1 MKRTLIFGPPGT
13 GKTTTLLNIINDK
26 LASGASPRHIGFV
39 AFTRKAASEA
49 KSRALSKF
57 KLPEEDM
64 PWYRTLHSAAF
75 RLLGLNRNQV
85 MSTADYITI
94 CKHLGLFITIKRT
107 DDDGSFSAMTRG
119 DRLFFTENMAR
130 VRGLTLEEMWS
141 QYPNEDIEWLD
152 LAHLRRTLDEYKS
165 RMGKLDFTDMIER
178 VVKQRLVMPVEV
190 ALVDEAQDL
199 SPMQWAAV
207 DQLFSD
213 VDELFISGDDDQ
225 AIFKWAGADS
235 NQLLTRKG
243 ERHVL
248 PQSYRVPKN
257 VQQLATSVIEQ
268 VASRVDKQWSPTEHA
283 GEVVHCSSLDQL
295 DLRRGSWLL
304 LARNVMFLRVYT
316 DYCLTNGLVF
326 DSVADNPLRGS
337 ALKAIVI
344 WETLRKNKPVT
355 AADAAFVY
363 DMLSSNIGVQYGKK
377 KDLEALK
384 PDALV
389 SISELVSRY
398 GLLTTKIWHQA
409 LDKITAVER
418 EYFLQALRQGEKL
431 LREPRI
437 KISTIHGAKGG
448 EADNVVILPD
458 MAARTWREF
467 EDNPEDEH
475 RVWYV
480 AITRAKQRL
489 FILEPNTSKFY
500 TI

>member
-1 MKRTLIFGPPGT
+1 MRRTIIFGPPGT
-13 GKTTTLLNIINDK
+13 GKTTTLLDIVNSK
-26 LASGASPRHIGFV
+26 LERGVSPRDIGFV

-57 KLPEEDM
+57 RLPDEDM

-75 RLLGLNRNQV
+75 RLLGLNRSQV
-85 MSTADYITI
+85 MSTSDYITI
-94 CKHLGLFITIKRT
+94 CKHLGLYITIKRT
-107 DDDGSFSAMTRG
+107 DDDGSFSAMTKG

-141 QYPNEDIEWLD
+141 QYPNEDLD
-152 LAHLRRTLDEYKS
+152 WMELAHLRRTLEEYKQ
-165 RMGKLDFTDMIER
+165 RMGKLDFTDMIENAVR
-178 VVKQRLVMPVEV
+178 QKLVMPVEV

-207 DQLFSD
+207 DQLFSS
-213 VDELFISGDDDQ
+213 VNELFISGDDDQ

-235 NQLLTRKG
+235 GQLLSRQGDRK
-243 ERHVL
+243 VL
-248 PQSYRVPKN
+248 PQSYRVPQT
-257 VQQLATSVIEQ
+257 VQQLASSIIEQ
-268 VASRVDKQWSPTEHA
+268 VNARVDKSWSPTAHV
-283 GEVVHCSSLDQL
+283 GEVTHCSSLDQL
-295 DLRRGSWLL
+295 DLRKGNWLL
-304 LARNVMFLRVYT
+304 LARNVMFLRYYT
-316 DYCLTNGLVF
+316 DHCLTNGLVF
-326 DSVADNPLRGS
+326 DAIADNPLRGS

-363 DMLSSNIGVQYGKK
+363 DMLSSNVGVKYGKK

-384 PDALV
+384 PDSLV
-389 SISELVSRY
+389 SISELVERY
-398 GLLTTKIWHQA
+398 GLLTTKIWHEA

-437 KISTIHGAKGG
+437 RISTIHGAKGG
-448 EADNVVILPD
+448 EADNVVIMPD
-458 MAARTWREF
+458 MAARTWNEF
-467 EDNPEDEH
+467 EENPEDEH

-480 AITRAKQRL
+480 AVTRAKQKL
-489 FILEPNTSKFY
+489 FILEPITSKFY
-500 TI
+500 AI